1 MCKYFFSKQIPK
13 SHKPHPLPSPFPLP
27 SIRPSTVFIFDVSSP
42 LCSMWAAV
50 RVGRERWGREWLAE
64 VLRVAVALER
74 GSDDGI
80 DGATEA
86 LRAATSPIL

>member
-1 MCKYFFSKQIPK
+1 
-13 SHKPHPLPSPFPLP
+13 
-27 SIRPSTVFIFDVSSP
+27 
-42 LCSMWAAV
+42 MWAAV

-86 LRAATSPIL
+86 LRAATSPILWIHFSLLSGEWTAVDHGEKDAGAWRERG